1 MKFKNWFRVPIKVE
15 RPLNLVGEGFQMRGN
30 EVRRNRL
37 QILFTFFVLVGGATI
52 MACNFT
58 AFQPNLSIDPEPT
71 PTSTIMTGS
80 ISGTVWH
87 DLCDSSFEEENP
99 DPRCVFDAASDL
111 YLANGVFETGE
122 PGLPGVQVS
131 LGKGLCPSRG
141 FASSMSD
148 DDGSYTFNNLPLGDY
163 CISADS
169 VDVYHQAKPVSGA
182 WTYPKSDDGM
192 GVGRITITLS
202 EGEIKEDVNFGWDY
216 LHQPFSPEPEP
227 TFTPTPQPTCSNKAT
242 FIEDVTISDGAR
254 FSQGEE
260 FSKVWRLKNVG
271 TCAWS
276 TEYSLVFVSG
286 DQMSGL
292 DAHLITEDVPP
303 GREIDLGLSLQAPEK
318 DGSYKGYWILQSN
331 SGEVFGIGRSADKP
345 FWVRI
350 TVGKVVS
357 RDSVVSWTY
366 ELNPENLANEGRWVD
381 VDLGQQLLTAYEG
394 STPIMRF
401 VVSTGTSAHPT
412 VTGQFRI
419 WVKLATTDMSG
430 PGYSLEDVPYT
441 MYFYQGY
448 GLHGTYWHDNFG
460 TPMSHGCVN
469 LRTPDAGW
477 LFDFVSEGTL
487 INVHL

>member
-1 MKFKNWFRVPIKVE
+1 MNYATNFERLEIQMLRIGKSQNKSKNLLTMVI
-15 RPLNLVGEGFQMRGN
+15 LSAGILV
-30 EVRRNRL
+30 L
-37 QILFTFFVLVGGATI
+37 
-52 MACNFT
+52 ACNFS
-58 AFQPNLSIDPEPT
+58 AQLIQDAHPVT
-71 PTSTIMTGS
+71 PTQLSKVKLGNIQGY
-80 ISGTVWH
+80 IWN
-87 DLCDSSFEEENP
+87 DLCESAIEGNKLRPGCVLHAGTGRIYANGIFGPEEEGISNI
-99 DPRCVFDAASDL
+99 
-111 YLANGVFETGE
+111 
-122 PGLPGVQVS
+122 QVS
-131 LGKGLCPSRG
+131 LGKGICPSRG
-141 FASSMSD
+141 LESVESGEGGFYRFEA
-148 DDGSYTFNNLPLGDY
+148 LPPGEY
-163 CISADS
+163 CVS
-169 VDVYHQAKPVSGA
+169 VDFPEHGRLAKPVAGA
-182 WTYPKSDDGM
+182 WTYPKLDGGM

-216 LHQPFSPEPEP
+216 LLQPFSPDPEP
-227 TFTPTPQPTCSNKAT
+227 TLTPSPQPTCSNKAT
-242 FIEDVTISDGAR
+242 YIEDVTVSDGAR

-271 TCAWS
+271 TCVWS

-292 DAHLITEDVPP
+292 AALLITEEVSPES
-303 GREIDLGLSLQAPEK
+303 EIDLGVSLKAPEK
-318 DGSYKGYWILQSN
+318 DGSYKGYWMLQSN
-331 SGEVFGIGRSADKP
+331 SGDVFGIGKSADKP

-441 MYFYQGY
+441 MYFYQGF

-487 INVHL
+487 VNVHL

>member
-1 MKFKNWFRVPIKVE
+1 MDV
-15 RPLNLVGEGFQMRGN
+15 LGEGLQMNGS
-30 EVRRNRL
+30 EVRKNRVL
-37 QILFTFFVLVGGATI
+37 IHFIFFVLVSGATI

-58 AFQPNLSIDPEPT
+58 ALQPNPSIVPEPT
-71 PTSTIMTGS
+71 PKSTIIAGS

-87 DLCDSSFEEENP
+87 DLCDSSSGEENP
-99 DPRCVFDAASDL
+99 DPRCVFDDASDVF
-111 YLANGVFETGE
+111 LANGLFENGE
-122 PGLPGVQVS
+122 PGLSGVQVS
-131 LGKGLCPSRG
+131 LGKGMCPSQG
-141 FASSMSD
+141 FATTMSD
-148 DDGSYTFNNLPLGDY
+148 DDGTYTFNDLGPGDY
-163 CISADS
+163 CISADLLNA
-169 VDVYHQAKPVSGA
+169 YHQAKPVSGA

-192 GVGRITITLS
+192 GVGWITITLS
-202 EGEIKEDVNFGWDY
+202 EGEIKDDVNFGWDY
-216 LHQPFSPEPEP
+216 LLQPFNPDPEPI
-227 TFTPTPQPTCSNKAT
+227 FTPTPQPNCSNQAT
-242 FIEDVTISDGAR
+242 FVEDVTVYDGAH
-254 FSQGEE
+254 FSLGEE
-260 FSKVWRLKNVG
+260 FNKVWRLKNVG
-271 TCAWS
+271 TCAWN

-292 DAHLITEDVPP
+292 DAHHIKEEVPP
-303 GREIDLGLSLQAPEK
+303 GSELDLGVSLIAPEK
-318 DGSYKGYWILQSN
+318 DGSYKGYWMLQSDG
-331 SGEVFGIGRSADKP
+331 GEAFGIGDSADKP
-345 FWVRI
+345 FWVAI

-366 ELNPENLANEGRWVD
+366 ELNPENLADEGRWVD

-401 VVSTGTSAHPT
+401 VVSTGTAAHPT

-419 WVKLATTDMSG
+419 WAKLVATDMSG

-448 GLHGTYWHDNFG
+448 GLHGTFWHNNFG

-487 INVHL
+487 VNVHL

>member
-1 MKFKNWFRVPIKVE
+1 MKSKKWFRVPSKVE
-15 RPLNLVGEGFQMRGN
+15 IRLELLREGFQMSGN

-37 QILFTFFVLVGGATI
+37 QILFIFFVLVSGAMI
-52 MACNFT
+52 MACKIT
-58 AFQPNLSIDPEPT
+58 ALQPNLSIDPEPT
-71 PTSTIMTGS
+71 PKSTIMTGS

-87 DLCDSSFEEENP
+87 DLCESSFEEENP
-99 DPRCVFDAASDL
+99 DPRCVFDAPSDL
-111 YLANGVFETGE
+111 YPANGIFEAG
-122 PGLPGVQVS
+122 
-131 LGKGLCPSRG
+131 
-141 FASSMSD
+141 
-148 DDGSYTFNNLPLGDY
+148 
-163 CISADS
+163 
-169 VDVYHQAKPVSGA
+169 
-182 WTYPKSDDGM
+182 
-192 GVGRITITLS
+192 
-202 EGEIKEDVNFGWDY
+202 
-216 LHQPFSPEPEP
+216 EPEP
-227 TFTPTPQPTCSNKAT
+227 TFTTTPQPTCSNKAT
-242 FIEDVTISDGAR
+242 FIEDVTVHDGAR
-254 FSQGEE
+254 FSRDEE

-271 TCAWS
+271 TCEWS

-292 DAHLITEDVPP
+292 AALLITEEVPP
-303 GREIDLGLSLQAPEK
+303 GSEIDLGVSLKAPEK
-318 DGSYKGYWILQSN
+318 DGSYKGYWMLQSD
-331 SGEVFGIGRSADKP
+331 SGEVFSIGKSADKP

-350 TVGKVVS
+350 TVGKVVT
-357 RDSVVSWTY
+357 RDSVISWTY
-366 ELNPENLANEGRWVD
+366 ELNPENLADEGRWVD

-401 VVSTGTSAHPT
+401 VVSTGTAAHPT

-419 WVKLATTDMSG
+419 WVKLASTDMSG

-487 INVHL
+487 VNVHL